1 MFKKNFMSVIF
12 ASILA
17 LGVLVVGCSSEEATT
32 PENEEGL
39 AITTSFSVLGDI
51 ITQITGDRGQVD
63 YIVPVGEEPHE
74 YEPTPGDF
82 AKISD
87 ADVFY
92 VNGLD
97 LEEWLENVIG
107 NVSDTE
113 IVTLSDGVAGI
124 PLVGD
129 DEDDPHA
136 WLSPK
141 NVIIYVE
148 NLVADLIERD
158 PAGEATYRANADAYI
173 AELQEL
179 DEWIT
184 AQVEL
189 IPEENRI
196 IIVSEN
202 AFKYFG
208 QDYGFTTDGI
218 WEINS
223 LDEGTPQQYARLSD
237 FVVENNVPALFVE
250 STIDKRYMETI
261 SNETGVAI
269 AGEVYTDAVGA
280 QGTSAET
287 YIGMMRENVNVFVE
301 ALK

>member
-1 MFKKNFMSVIF
+1 MFKKNIMSVIF
-12 ASILA
+12 ASVVAMSL
-17 LGVLVVGCSSEEATT
+17 LLVGCNSEEATT
-32 PENEEGL
+32 TEDKEGL

-51 ITQITGDRGQVD
+51 INQITGDRGQVD

-82 AKISD
+82 TKISD

-113 IVTLSDGVAGI
+113 IVTLSDGVTGI

-158 PAGEATYRANADAYI
+158 PAGEITYRANADAYI

-184 AQVEL
+184 AEVEQ
-189 IPEENRI
+189 ISEENRI

-223 LDEGTPQQYARLSD
+223 LDEGTPQQYARLID
-237 FVVENNVPALFVE
+237 FINDNNVPALFVE

>member
-1 MFKKNFMSVIF
+1 MFKKNLRSVIF
-12 ASILA
+12 ASVIAVSLLLA
-17 LGVLVVGCSSEEATT
+17 GCSSEEATT
-32 PENEEGL
+32 PEDNEGL

-51 ITQITGDRGQVD
+51 INQITGDRGQVD

-97 LEEWLENVIG
+97 LEEWLENVIS

-113 IVTLSDGVAGI
+113 IITLSDGVVGI

-148 NLVADLIERD
+148 NLVADLVERD
-158 PAGEATYRANADAYI
+158 PEGEEIYRANADAYI
-173 AELQEL
+173 DELKEL

-184 AQVEL
+184 EQITQ
-189 IPEENRI
+189 IPEENRM

-208 QDYGFTTDGI
+208 QDYGFETDGI
-218 WEINS
+218 WDINS
-223 LDEGTPQQYARLSD
+223 LDEGTPQQYARLIDIVNERS
-237 FVVENNVPALFVE
+237 VPALFVE
-250 STIDKRYMETI
+250 STIDQRYMKTI

-280 QGTSAET
+280 QGTDAKT
-287 YIGMMRENVNVFVE
+287 YIGMMRENVKVFVE
-301 ALK
+301 GLK